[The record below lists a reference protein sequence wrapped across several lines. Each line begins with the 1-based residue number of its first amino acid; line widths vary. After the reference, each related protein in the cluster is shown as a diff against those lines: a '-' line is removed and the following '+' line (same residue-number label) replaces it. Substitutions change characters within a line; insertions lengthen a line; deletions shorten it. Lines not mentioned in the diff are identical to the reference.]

1 MLDDPIGSP
10 FNAYAIKVARKIV
23 AVAMRSYAFGGFDEK
38 PLQNG
43 LETVHLVLRFFIWF
57 DWLSLMILLT
67 THGLHDLPVRLG
79 IFW

>member
-43 LETVHLVLRFFIWF
+43 LETVPESQR
-57 DWLSLMILLT
+57 
-67 THGLHDLPVRLG
+67 
-79 IFW
+79 